1 MWINKNDGSANHSTS
16 PIPYASYKGEHVQF
30 VQRFKY
36 LGTNLHATNKWSVR
50 FESRFQAA
58 WKSYYMLENKC
69 KLSDAHGWQV
79 KLMLFNTMVTQVLL
93 YGSEVQGDTISFN
106 AWNGIDKI
114 QRMFLADN
122 WELNPPPLIKLCS
135 WKLVFDLQRNWSYI
149 EYIDTLISQEYAK
162 SQITQSCLKSWM

>member
-79 KLMLFNTMVTQVLL
+79 KLMLFNAMITQVLL
-93 YGSEVQGDTISFN
+93 YGSEV
-106 AWNGIDKI
+106 
-114 QRMFLADN
+114 
-122 WELNPPPLIKLCS
+122 
-135 WKLVFDLQRNWSYI
+135 
-149 EYIDTLISQEYAK
+149 
-162 SQITQSCLKSWM
+162 